1 MPTTTEAV
9 ETIRTT
15 DAADATDATDAT
27 DAAEVADLDL
37 DALIAELDTRISTD
51 ELPEGRMHSEA
62 CSGLCTVVICNS
74 VVVC

>member
-15 DAADATDATDAT
+15 DATDAADAA